1 MQYTVCAH
9 CIVCSVLC
17 YGTLVQ
23 LARQYT
29 KAVLEALQFS
39 QVEQSIVRRQ
49 DVGLMGV
56 KLMAEV
62 SAGG

>member
-1 MQYTVCAH
+1 MQCTMLRHTSAV
-9 CIVCSVLC
+9 
-17 YGTLVQ
+17 G
-23 LARQYT
+23 
-29 KAVLEALQFS
+29 KAVHKSNLSALQFS